1 MSKEKAFIEKDGF
14 QFATGMLCETLIPGA
29 EIRGT
34 ESFEIGRTVAKC
46 IPDGPTKLLTTGTA
60 TIIAVADMLNLQRD
74 PDSDP
79 WAYVG

>member
-1 MSKEKAFIEKDGF
+1 MSTEMVFIEKDSV
-14 QFATGMLCETLIPGA
+14 QFATGVLCETLIPGT

-46 IPDGPTKLLTTGTA
+46 IPEGSMKLLTASTA
-60 TIIAVADMLNLQRD
+60 TIIAVADVFNLQRD

-79 WAYVG
+79 WDYVG